1 MNNKDRT
8 NFTKLT
14 RSGIS
19 LIVLIITIIVVIIL
33 ASVVILTM
41 SRNNPLK
48 SAKEATFK
56 SDVRNFQDELAMY
69 VGNQVLMDYG
79 GTREKIE
86 TDDMPSTEIMK
97 SYIES
102 FSSKYE
108 NKLGIYKDEL
118 VYYKPDEDVK
128 NKVTDEEEK
137 WLQDLG
143 IKKKIVET
151 REESFEWGSDDPNNP
166 EYYTLTK
173 FIGSETNVIVP
184 ARCHKVGANA
194 FEYSKVTNVKLQ
206 EGVTHIGDNAFYS
219 CDYLTNISL
228 PNTLID
234 IGMMSFRSC
243 SKLENIA
250 LPDSL
255 EYLSTFSFSSC
266 GNLKSITIP
275 KKVRY
280 IPTCAFSG
288 CSSLEEVILPD
299 NLFGIHN
306 EAFQYCTNLKNI
318 VLPDSVGYVASK
330 AFGKSGIMNITIP
343 KNLTNIEGG
352 AFLNCQNLV
361 SINVDENNSM
371 YSSVD
376 GVLYSKDRKDIVQFP
391 AGKNVENYTID
402 NNVEYILNEAFYGCE
417 KLKNITLGNNVKS
430 IGDYSFMYCSNLTDI
445 NIPSSLEEIK
455 YNSFGVCTNL
465 SNIYIPANVQ
475 KIGSIAFHMCNNLTI
490 DCEVEESNIPTGWSS
505 NWYGS
510 AKAVNYGV
518 KK

>member
-1 MNNKDRT
+1 MKKEVNK

-19 LIVLIITIIVVIIL
+19 LIVLIVTIIVIIIL
-33 ASVVILTM
+33 AAVVILTI
-41 SRNNPLK
+41 SKNNTLK

-56 SDVRNFQDELAMY
+56 SDVRNFQDELSMY
-69 VGNQVLMDYG
+69 VGNKVFMDYG
-79 GTREKIE
+79 GTRGKIE
-86 TDDMPSTEIMK
+86 TEDMPSTEVMK
-97 SYIES
+97 EYIES

-118 VYYKPDEDVK
+118 VYYRPDEDVK

-143 IKKKIVET
+143 IKKKTVET

-184 ARCHKVGANA
+184 ARCHKVEKDA
-194 FEYSKVTNVKLQ
+194 FKYSNVTSVKLQ
-206 EGVTHIGDNAFYS
+206 EGVIQIGNNAFWG
-219 CDYLTNISL
+219 CGNLEK
-228 PNTLID
+228 ID
-234 IGMMSFRSC
+234 
-243 SKLENIA
+243 

-255 EYLSTFSFSSC
+255 EYLSDWCFNNCDSLKSIIIPKNVKAIFTCTFSSC
-266 GNLKSITIP
+266 DK
-275 KKVRY
+275 
-280 IPTCAFSG
+280 
-288 CSSLEEVILPD
+288 LEEVILPD

-306 EAFQYCTNLKNI
+306 EAFGYCRNLKTI
-318 VLPDSVGYVASK
+318 KLPESIGYIGNS
-330 AFGKSGIMNITIP
+330 AFKDTGLISITIP
-343 KNLTNIEGG
+343 QNLSNIEGG
-352 AFLNCQNLV
+352 AFANCKNLV
-361 SINVDENNSM
+361 SINVDENNST
-371 YSSVD
+371 YTSVD
-376 GVLYSKDRKDIVQFP
+376 GVLYSKYRKSIVQFP

-402 NNVEYILNEAFYGCE
+402 NNVKYILNDAFYGCD
-417 KLKNITLGNNVKS
+417 KLKSIMLGNNVKS

-445 NIPSSLEEIK
+445 NIPASLEEIK
-455 YNSFGVCTNL
+455 YNSFGVCNNL

-475 KIGSIAFHMCNNLTI
+475 KIGSIAFHMCYSLTI
-490 DCEVEESNIPTGWSS
+490 DCELEESNIPTSWSN

-510 AKAVNYGV
+510 AKTVNYGV